1 MEIYQNGLSQLQI
14 DSIKVDEELMFRE
27 NLNEDAV
34 NRYTERY
41 KEGLYMPPITVYDVK
56 SIGRLLV
63 DGFHRLT
70 AAKKAGLKYID
81 ANFRPASYDDAF
93 VDAIKANAEHGI
105 PLSIKEK
112 RKAITKYLKKFPE
125 RADKWIA
132 EDVGVSKN
140 TVAKIREELEAGC
153 QIDTLNKFRGRDGK
167 WYPRTVK
174 HLSKSKAKDNTDKVK
189 VKLEDLEETS
199 DSMVKTLKEFLPPEN
214 DKKQEDSKVEEEKR
228 LHKIEEPPGPRIRIR
243 GDVLPDEWDPDYEK
257 EKNELH
263 REKIKD
269 LINEGCEP
277 IDESKIE
284 DDMTRTAAHLIN
296 LSFEDMGWDDDKY
309 ENIFDFEDGR
319 AFLITIKEL
328 KRNKENME
336 EDKSFEGLGSSAN
349 FANQEQDFFEEEE
362 IEEEVF

>member
-1 MEIYQNGLSQLQI
+1 
-14 DSIKVDEELMFRE
+14 
-27 NLNEDAV
+27 
-34 NRYTERY
+34 
-41 KEGLYMPPITVYDVK
+41 
-56 SIGRLLV
+56 
-63 DGFHRLT
+63 
-70 AAKKAGLKYID
+70 
-81 ANFRPASYDDAF
+81 
-93 VDAIKANAEHGI
+93 
-105 PLSIKEK
+105 
-112 RKAITKYLKKFPE
+112 
-125 RADKWIA
+125 
-132 EDVGVSKN
+132 
-140 TVAKIREELEAGC
+140 
-153 QIDTLNKFRGRDGK
+153 
-167 WYPRTVK
+167 
-174 HLSKSKAKDNTDKVK
+174 
-189 VKLEDLEETS
+189 
-199 DSMVKTLKEFLPPEN
+199 MVKTLKEFLPPEN